1 MFPGAMRHRIP
12 PLDVAHREP
21 AVAHSVLATA
31 DPTLPE
37 VGSVSTNG
45 PRPTDR
51 LKAVP
56 SLLVI
61 SVSDRKAR
69 YYVDSGSG
77 LLWFCAGLTRSAHI
91 CQAGIVCESRQADY
105 QKTKCRP
112 VLWLYT
118 DCSVTFRANQN
129 QSNQSGPSD
138 PRFYPNWAARGARS
152 AARPAPL
159 P

>member
-1 MFPGAMRHRIP
+1 VFPGAMRHRIP

-69 YYVDSGSG
+69 YYVDSGRWRSG
-77 LLWFCAGLTRSAHI
+77 FRKDVDQDYEVMPITIPTR
-91 CQAGIVCESRQADY
+91 
-105 QKTKCRP
+105 CRSQIATASE
-112 VLWLYT
+112 W
-118 DCSVTFRANQN
+118 
-129 QSNQSGPSD
+129 
-138 PRFYPNWAARGARS
+138 
-152 AARPAPL
+152 
-159 P
+159 